1 MYRSELEVI
10 TKHLSYYDRQAIAKA
25 VQEASISTS
34 AIFANVSNYYLQKY
48 IDYDI
53 LGKYKVFAS
62 SKGELN
68 KIKHFEDTENCLKLL
83 RNDGNPQVSQGAVT
97 VSELLMHLKSRQN
110 SFKRGFSLEKTSLE
124 IIYTTLTATVVK
136 ATSILIGQS
145 EYGYGYNQKMFNIF
159 DNMILKGITYT
170 NGLFKNG
177 KVDDFARTVLSMR
190 APITEGLFTPFTS
203 LFTLIGTSILNII
216 RNFVYWIYD
225 SSRETGDYFE
235 QQALYLQLH
244 EVEIKNNPNLT
255 EAQKKEIIAKQ
266 RKWSERLLALAD
278 TFQIEDVKAA
288 KEAAK
293 KAKEADDDLTKDK
306 ILNGGQ
312 PSNNDG
318 DINY

>member
-1 MYRSELEVI
+1 
-10 TKHLSYYDRQAIAKA
+10 
-25 VQEASISTS
+25 
-34 AIFANVSNYYLQKY
+34 
-48 IDYDI
+48 
-53 LGKYKVFAS
+53 
-62 SKGELN
+62 
-68 KIKHFEDTENCLKLL
+68 
-83 RNDGNPQVSQGAVT
+83 
-97 VSELLMHLKSRQN
+97 
-110 SFKRGFSLEKTSLE
+110 
-124 IIYTTLTATVVK
+124 
-136 ATSILIGQS
+136 
-145 EYGYGYNQKMFNIF
+145 MFNIF

-266 RKWSERLLALAD
+266 RKWSERLLELAD
-278 TFQIEDVKAA
+278 TFQIDDVKAA